1 MSKLSVRLLIEEI
14 LKLIPNDYYKKKDI
28 AARFEYIK
36 QDSFYRAPECMYLCV
51 DDIYA
56 TMRIFVLNFYKGS
69 AKPDWVD
76 NVVMKILE
84 WQETYLQE

>member
-1 MSKLSVRLLIEEI
+1 
-14 LKLIPNDYYKKKDI
+14 
-28 AARFEYIK
+28 
-36 QDSFYRAPECMYLCV
+36 MYLCV

-56 TMRIFVLNFYKGS
+56 TIRIFVLNFYKGS

-84 WQETYLQE
+84 WQETYLQEQLLLFFVFYVLNNIKNKYNNISFQKTLARKYY